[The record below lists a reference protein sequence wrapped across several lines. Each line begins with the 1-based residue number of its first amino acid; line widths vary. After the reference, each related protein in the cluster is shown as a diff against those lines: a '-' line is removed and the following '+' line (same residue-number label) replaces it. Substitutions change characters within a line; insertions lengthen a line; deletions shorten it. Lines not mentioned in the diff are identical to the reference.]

1 VTDPATAI
9 RRLDDVP
16 LNTALAIRQA
26 MTASLLLI
34 EADARQ
40 LAPRDQRRLAGSI
53 THRVEGY
60 GLEQEGHVGPS
71 VQPSYGAAVEFGRR
85 AGARMPPV
93 DALMGWVT
101 RHWRGAVV
109 GRPGR
114 QHGQRVLPGFE
125 RELSQRITNKRRPPR
140 AITEKQIRRRAFGLA
155 LAIRRRGIPPNP
167 YMRPAFYKNQAAVLN
182 EFRLVGRRVAAS
194 IAGEALG

>member
-1 VTDPATAI
+1 VTDADTAI

-16 LNTALAIRQA
+16 AFTAYLIRVA
-26 MTASLLLI
+26 MTRSLLLI
-34 EADARQ
+34 EADARK
-40 LAPRDQRRLAGSI
+40 LAPRDQGRLGGSI
-53 THRVEGY
+53 THYTLGF

-71 VQPSYGAAVEFGRR
+71 VQPSYGAPVEFGRK

-93 DALMGWVT
+93 AALMGWVM

-114 QHGQRVLPGFE
+114 QRGQRVLPGFE

-140 AITEKQIRRRAFGLA
+140 AVTPKDVRRRAFGLA
-155 LAIRRRGIPPNP
+155 IAIRRRGIPPNP
-167 YMRPAFYKNQAAVLN
+167 YMRPAFYRNQAEILD
-182 EFRLVGRRVAAS
+182 EFRLAGRRVAAS
-194 IAGEALG
+194 IAGESLG